1 MAKTVFYCLFF
12 TCRCILYNYTD
23 IQQFPTVFG
32 ENGFVIDVDGNEVPT
47 NVFTDKII
55 LNELGLNALGQL
67 DKDQVRFILL
77 NHLGY
82 GFEWGLNA

>member
-1 MAKTVFYCLFF
+1 
-12 TCRCILYNYTD
+12 LYNYTD
-23 IQQFPTVFG
+23 IQQFPTVLG

-67 DKDQVRFILL
+67 DKNQVRFIPLK
-77 NHLGY
+77 HL
-82 GFEWGLNA
+82 

>member
-1 MAKTVFYCLFF
+1 ML
-12 TCRCILYNYTD
+12 
-23 IQQFPTVFG
+23 G

-67 DKDQVRFILL
+67 DKNQVRFIPLK
-77 NHLGY
+77 HL
-82 GFEWGLNA
+82 